1 MMKLLTVFL
10 AALTTTLAQNA
21 SHEDEVRKAFDVRLY
36 AGSFADLGEIMA
48 NSLDAVKKLGQD
60 MTALWIA
67 GASSMSEEDKD
78 ALQYAVD
85 FADEIRNN
93 HDFDYLA
100 GRARSAA
107 RASRDVSDKAN
118 QRVVG
123 NNASI
128 IK

>member
-1 MMKLLTVFL
+1 MKLLTVFL

-48 NSLDAVKKLGQD
+48 NSLEAVKKLGQD
-60 MTALWIA
+60 MTALRIA
-67 GASSMSEEDKD
+67 GANSMSEEDKN

-93 HDFDYLA
+93 QDFEYLA
-100 GRARSAA
+100 NRARSAG
-107 RASRDVSDKAN
+107 RVSREVADKAN
-118 QRVVG
+118 QRIVG
-123 NNASI
+123 DDASM

>member
-1 MMKLLTVFL
+1 
-10 AALTTTLAQNA
+10 
-21 SHEDEVRKAFDVRLY
+21 
-36 AGSFADLGEIMA
+36 
-48 NSLDAVKKLGQD
+48 
-60 MTALWIA
+60 
-67 GASSMSEEDKD
+67 MSEEDKD

-93 HDFDYLA
+93 QDFEYLA

-107 RASRDVSDKAN
+107 RVSREVSDKAN